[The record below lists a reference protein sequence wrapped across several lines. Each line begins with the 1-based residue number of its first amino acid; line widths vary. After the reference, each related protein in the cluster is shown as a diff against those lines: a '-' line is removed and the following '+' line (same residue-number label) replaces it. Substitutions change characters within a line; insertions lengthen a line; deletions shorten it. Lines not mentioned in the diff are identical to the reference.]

1 MVKNLEN
8 GLVITF
14 GTGDI
19 GMNCGFNNE
28 DTKCIV
34 FYQAEQGEIGR
45 EFTTIFKKTQDFY
58 NEALVFEFLKD
69 ESIDAVIK
77 SLQELKEIRVNKPLK
92 RETRY

>member
-1 MVKNLEN
+1 MINKNES
-8 GLVITF
+8 GLIITF

-19 GMNCGFNNE
+19 GMNLGFNKE

-45 EFTTIFKKTQDFY
+45 EEETKFKETKEFY

-69 ESIDAVIK
+69 ESIDVVIK
-77 SLQELKEIRVNKPLK
+77 NLQELKELRINKKMK
-92 RETRY
+92 RETRF